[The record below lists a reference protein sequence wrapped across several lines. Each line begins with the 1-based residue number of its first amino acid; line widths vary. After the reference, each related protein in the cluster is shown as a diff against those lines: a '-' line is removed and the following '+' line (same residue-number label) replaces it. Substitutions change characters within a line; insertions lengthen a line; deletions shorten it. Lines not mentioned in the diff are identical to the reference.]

1 MYFIGK
7 EKIIMYGIS
16 VYNVPI
22 VNKYVFNF
30 YCEDK
35 EALELFSKAFKE
47 FEIGR
52 ASCRE
57 RV

>member
-1 MYFIGK
+1 
-7 EKIIMYGIS
+7 MYGIS

-35 EALELFSKAFKE
+35 EVLESFMQAFRK
-47 FEIGR
+47 FINDDGGTIEIKND
-52 ASCRE
+52 SE
-57 RV
+57 

>member
-1 MYFIGK
+1 
-7 EKIIMYGIS
+7 MYGIS

-47 FEIGR
+47 FVDNGGTIKIEND
-52 ASCRE
+52 SE
-57 RV
+57 